1 MERAKLTDF
10 AVYRNRLVVTLR
22 FMEALVDLQHS
33 NPKSITSLF
42 RDSKDELDK
51 VFTELSLCNKSDPQV
66 EDIIQEFQSRNFV
79 KCTPEVKV
87 EKAEPS
93 DPEEDSTMYDV
104 PYDDICDVVCQMKSE
119 SDDSSSDDDKPLV
132 KRKPPKSKS
141 PRISSKSTP
150 TTGKKKPGRPR
161 IHPEGKML
169 EAPWS
174 CDKCKFKT
182 KYRMAVD
189 RHKAVHEKRENR
201 TYPCTIC
208 EMVFK
213 TKDEWR
219 NHSMNHP
226 ENQIVCEVC
235 GAALKNPNSYKS
247 HMERHEEKRK
257 YQCEYCEYASH
268 TLLALK
274 AHMNVHKTDNGKK
287 RCEICSAVFK
297 TGSLLK
303 RHMEGHSNER
313 KYHCEAC
320 PARFNTNNALRN
332 HRNRVH
338 LAIRH
343 PCDYCDK
350 TFDQKIILRDH
361 IERKVHEKRENRI
374 FPCEICGMAFKTK
387 VEMRKHG
394 STHPENQFIC
404 EMCGSTL
411 KSPESLRIHMERHS
425 NVTQKLTCEYCPY
438 TTPHFQNMKSH
449 MNTHSSTAESFK
461 KECEV
466 CKATFRSTHLLNR
479 HMETHGEERKYACT
493 ECPAR
498 FKTRNALRGH
508 RNCVHLV
515 IRYPCEYCEKRFDQ
529 KLTLRDHTE
538 RVHNIQANFPCDICL
553 LTVYSQE
560 KLDLHRLRHE
570 NPKPLECGVCLTIHP
585 SQEAFDAHLC
595 ISYREDYFCCA
606 RDYRNYAQL
615 NRHMWAKH
623 GIKTNFRVK
632 PIPGVLVGQLRRTR
646 KRLIRCRKCD
656 ITFPTKAL
664 KLQHL
669 IECNSGTQNND
680 ETYRYDA

>member
-1 MERAKLTDF
+1 MAVFNLEHYPNVCRLCLKPDLRKFHSLDDNFGSISLPIKTFLEDVTYQLPEDKQQYIPKLVCDPCLTQLTDF

-361 IERKVHEKRENRI
+361 IERVHHI
-374 FPCEICGMAFKTK
+374 QC
-387 VEMRKHG
+387 
-394 STHPENQFIC
+394 QFIC
-404 EMCGSTL
+404 
-411 KSPESLRIHMERHS
+411 
-425 NVTQKLTCEYCPY
+425 
-438 TTPHFQNMKSH
+438 
-449 MNTHSSTAESFK
+449 
-461 KECEV
+461 
-466 CKATFRSTHLLNR
+466 
-479 HMETHGEERKYACT
+479 
-493 ECPAR
+493 
-498 FKTRNALRGH
+498 
-508 RNCVHLV
+508 
-515 IRYPCEYCEKRFDQ
+515 
-529 KLTLRDHTE
+529 
-538 RVHNIQANFPCDICL
+538 DICVI
-553 LTVYSQE
+553 TFDSQE
-560 KLDLHRLRHE
+560 KLDVHRQRHE
-570 NPKPLECGVCLTIHP
+570 NPKPLECSVCLTIHAT
-585 SQEAFDAHLC
+585 QEAFNAHLC
-595 ISYREDYFCCA
+595 ITYRDDYLCCNK
-606 RDYRNYAQL
+606 DLRNHAQY
-615 NRHMWAKH
+615 NRHMWVKH
-623 GIKTNFRVK
+623 GLKTNVRVK
-632 PIPGVLVGQLRRTR
+632 PIPGMLLGNMRGTR
-646 KRLIRCRKCD
+646 KRLEQCRKCD
-656 ITFPTKAL
+656 IAFPTRAL
-664 KLQHL
+664 KLEHMNVCRL
-669 IECNSGTQNND
+669 MDHPDGV
-680 ETYRYDA
+680 

>member
-1 MERAKLTDF
+1 MSALNLKHYPDVCRVCLKADSGAMHSVAEDFKVIPLKVQTFLDEVTFRIQEHKVEDIPKALCDACWEQLTSF
-10 AVYRNRLVVTLR
+10 AVFRSRLLLTTR
-22 FMEALVDLQHS
+22 FLEALVDVKHS
-33 NPKSITSLF
+33 DSEPIKILF
-42 RDSKDELDK
+42 KDKEDELK
-51 VFTELSLCNKSDPQV
+51 ALFKELSLCNKSEPRV
-66 EDIIQEFQSRNFV
+66 EDVLHALEESKLMNRQSFV
-79 KCTPEVKV
+79 KT
-87 EKAEPS
+87 EKIESP
-93 DPEEDSTMYDV
+93 
-104 PYDDICDVVCQMKSE
+104 E
-119 SDDSSSDDDKPLV
+119 SDDGDMHDGADSDYPDDSGNEKVIKPEIVYTDDNSSDDEPLV
-132 KRKPPKSKS
+132 KKKKAKPKSTKTA
-141 PRISSKSTP
+141 PQ
-150 TTGKKKPGRPR
+150 TGERKRVGRPR
-161 IHPEGKML
+161 IHPFGKIL
-169 EAPWS
+169 PEPWS
-174 CDKCKFKT
+174 CEKCAFTT
-182 KYRMAVD
+182 K
-189 RHKAVHEKRENR
+189 
-201 TYPCTIC
+201 
-208 EMVFK
+208 
-213 TKDEWR
+213 
-219 NHSMNHP
+219 
-226 ENQIVCEVC
+226 
-235 GAALKNPNSYKS
+235 
-247 HMERHEEKRK
+247 
-257 YQCEYCEYASH
+257 
-268 TLLALK
+268 
-274 AHMNVHKTDNGKK
+274 
-287 RCEICSAVFK
+287 
-297 TGSLLK
+297 
-303 RHMEGHSNER
+303 
-313 KYHCEAC
+313 
-320 PARFNTNNALRN
+320 LRN
-332 HRNRVH
+332 SV
-338 LAIRH
+338 ARH
-343 PCDYCDK
+343 
-350 TFDQKIILRDH
+350 Q
-361 IERKVHEKRENRI
+361 KVHEKRENRI